1 MLIQGLSQVLKP
13 ALIFVLYLDNQSAAQ
28 ELSYDLPG
36 SYEMEEIFHS
46 GSAHPLKIR
55 VGFCTGDG

>member
-13 ALIFVLYLDNQSAAQ
+13 ALIFVLYLDNQSEAQ

-36 SYEMEEIFHS
+36 SYEMEEIFQWKHTS
-46 GSAHPLKIR
+46 
-55 VGFCTGDG
+55 FEN